1 MMNLDTVLTCL
12 TTIIVALIPVIVAI
26 FKGRKAQSEALLMLL
41 QAQLTEIYFRYEELH
56 EIPDYQFKNW
66 KNLLKAYEALGGD
79 DYIHT
84 LDKLM
89 STWTIRPSK

>member
-1 MMNLDTVLTCL
+1 MNLDTVLTCL

-26 FKGRKAQSEALLMLL
+26 FKGRKVQKQALLMLL
-41 QAQLTEIYFRYEELH
+41 QAQLTEIYYKYELQQ
-56 EIPDYQFKNW
+56 EIPDYRFKNW

-84 LDKLM
+84 LDNKID
-89 STWTIRPSK
+89 TWTIKPNE